1 MNTTLTAEPCLL
13 LSTRLTEFSSVRSL
27 QKEFGFKGLSVAIF
41 ILTEVAKHGKETRYD
56 NRFKEAVAQLF
67 SDISVNLVNMIV
79 RRMVQY
85 GLLDHSSFVG
95 SKMISVVPQS
105 ILKNM
110 TELESKKDN
119 SFPYYVI
126 SSEETRVISEETQIN
141 SKESTDNSY
150 SHLNNTAYG
159 TSKEERS

>member
-27 QKEFGFKGLSVAIF
+27 QKEFGFKGLSVTIF

-56 NRFKEAVAQLF
+56 NNFKEAVAQLF
-67 SDISVNLVNMIV
+67 PDISVNLVNMIV

-110 TELESKKDN
+110 TELESKKDD

-126 SSEETRVISEETQIN
+126 SSEETRVITEETQIN
-141 SKESTDNSY
+141 SEESTDNSY

>member
-27 QKEFGFKGLSVAIF
+27 QKEFGFKGLSVTIF

-56 NRFKEAVAQLF
+56 NHFKEAVAQLF
-67 SDISVNLVNMIV
+67 PDISVNLVNMIV

-105 ILKNM
+105 ILKNK
-110 TELESKKDN
+110 TELESIKDD

-126 SSEETRVISEETQIN
+126 SSEETLVISEETQIN
-141 SKESTDNSY
+141 SEESTDNSY

>member
-27 QKEFGFKGLSVAIF
+27 QKEFGFKGLSVTIF

-67 SDISVNLVNMIV
+67 PDISVNLVNMIV

-85 GLLDHSSFVG
+85 RLLDHSSFVG

-110 TELESKKDN
+110 TELESKKDD

-141 SKESTDNSY
+141 SEESTDNSY

>member
-1 MNTTLTAEPCLL
+1 MNTTLTAESCLL
-13 LSTRLTEFSSVRSL
+13 LSTRLTEFSSVRLL
-27 QKEFGFKGLSVAIF
+27 QKEFGFKGLSVTIF

-56 NRFKEAVAQLF
+56 NRFKEAVARLF
-67 SDISVNLVNMIV
+67 PDISVNLVNMIV

-85 GLLDHSSFVG
+85 GLLDHLSFVG

-110 TELESKKDN
+110 TELESKKDD

-126 SSEETRVISEETQIN
+126 SSEETRVISEETPIN
-141 SKESTDNSY
+141 TEEITDNSC
-150 SHLNNTAYG
+150 SPLNNTAYG
-159 TSKEERS
+159 TTKEARP

>member
-1 MNTTLTAEPCLL
+1 MNTSLTAEPCLL
-13 LSTRLTEFSSVRSL
+13 LSTRLTDFSSVRSL
-27 QKEFGFKGLSVAIF
+27 QKEFGFKGLSVTIF

-67 SDISVNLVNMIV
+67 PDISVNLVNMIV

-110 TELESKKDN
+110 TELESKKDD

-126 SSEETRVISEETQIN
+126 SSEETRVITEETQIN
-141 SKESTDNSY
+141 SEESTDNSY